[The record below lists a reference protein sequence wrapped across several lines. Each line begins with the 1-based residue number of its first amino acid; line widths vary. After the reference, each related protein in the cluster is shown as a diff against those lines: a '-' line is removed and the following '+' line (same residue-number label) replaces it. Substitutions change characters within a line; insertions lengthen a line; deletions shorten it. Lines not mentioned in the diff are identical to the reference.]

1 MDSTR
6 DYYEVLGVSK
16 DAGAGEIKKSYRK
29 LAMKFHPDQNPDD
42 PGAEEKFKEL
52 GEAYEILSNEE
63 KRAAYDRYG
72 HAAFSSGGGGSG
84 FGGGGFNDPMDI
96 FSQVFG
102 GGFGDMFGG
111 GRGRRRD
118 GRNRGS
124 DLRYNLEITLEES
137 AEGVSKELDL
147 EKYVSCESC
156 KGSGSRGSGGTQTC
170 VTCGGLGV
178 VEQRMEGFGGI
189 FRKQVACPDCE
200 GSGQVIADP
209 CPECQGQ
216 GRLEKV
222 ARTPIE
228 IPAGVDHGTR
238 LRSSGNGDAGV
249 RGGPAGDL
257 HIVLHLKRH
266 DIFERRGEDLF
277 CEVPV
282 SFGTAALGG
291 ALDVPTLEGA
301 ASIKIPAGT
310 QGGTIFR
317 LRNRGIKDISSGRKG
332 DLNVEVRVEVPT
344 RLSGEQKEKLGAFT
358 ESIGEENSPM
368 HEGFLEK
375 AKRFFNL

>member
-1 MDSTR
+1 M
-6 DYYEVLGVSK
+6 
-16 DAGAGEIKKSYRK
+16 
-29 LAMKFHPDQNPDD
+29 
-42 PGAEEKFKEL
+42 
-52 GEAYEILSNEE
+52 
-63 KRAAYDRYG
+63 
-72 HAAFSSGGGGSG
+72 
-84 FGGGGFNDPMDI
+84 
-96 FSQVFG
+96 
-102 GGFGDMFGG
+102 
-111 GRGRRRD
+111 
-118 GRNRGS
+118 
-124 DLRYNLEITLEES
+124 
-137 AEGVSKELDL
+137 
-147 EKYVSCESC
+147 
-156 KGSGSRGSGGTQTC
+156 
-170 VTCGGLGV
+170 
-178 VEQRMEGFGGI
+178 
-189 FRKQVACPDCE
+189 
-200 GSGQVIADP
+200 
-209 CPECQGQ
+209 
-216 GRLEKV
+216 EKV
-222 ARTPIE
+222 ARTSIE